1 MTCMPH
7 KMTLQA
13 LAENLIRES
22 REPFSVDEYIET
34 IQKHW
39 RRRIAPAT
47 LDHLKQTLANH
58 CHVIEVKGKS
68 FIPYQAVLDRIGHIP
83 LEMKLGKL
91 ELERQLMIPGH
102 HLVPFISPDLEED
115 ELTFLDP
122 HGREIP
128 RKKQT
133 FFIEEVINHYQYSH
147 EKHFPYQ
154 IKVNQWMPGKS
165 TLSLTVWDIRDLL
178 AQLEFHPEDRL
189 KIKLVDYYRG
199 IYALEGYPAPDWS
212 ADRLRTRSLYVAL
225 EEELIARLDGAE
237 SSALSLEKQILQ
249 GLFHLDT
256 HLLKV
261 PAFAMTGLVESIQ
274 KISVMRNDDAGVYFA
289 VSGDSPIKPYTLE
302 SVHHTPQ
309 GGTGSLQEI
318 FEDMGLAFSELEFKA
333 ILYSMM
339 GTEEFDLEAVF
350 DLLFGAKKDCFYDQ
364 KQHQAFY
371 RMLRKMLNL
380 ICDELK
386 GPEPRL
392 VSQLRNKIV
401 YMKLRLIE
409 MLRFIEAQQ
418 MCLEDLP
425 EEVLE
430 YMADLDGFCAEGLPH
445 LSDRPEPPDLK
456 TIHDLRLALQM
467 VQPNLD
473 YLEETIFYRLGVD

>member
-1 MTCMPH
+1 MPS
-7 KMTLQA
+7 KLTLQT

-22 REPFSVDEYIET
+22 REPFSVDEYIEA
-34 IQKHW
+34 IQKRW
-39 RRRIAPAT
+39 RRRIAPST
-47 LDHLKQTLANH
+47 LDHLKETLTNH
-58 CHVIEVKGKS
+58 SHVIEVADES
-68 FIPYQAVLDRIGHIP
+68 YIPYQAVFDRIGHIP
-83 LEMKLGKL
+83 LEIQLGKA
-91 ELERQLMIPGH
+91 ELQHQRMIPGH
-102 HLVPFISPDLEED
+102 HLIPFISPDLEED

-128 RKKQT
+128 KKKQS

-189 KIKLVDYYRG
+189 KVQLVDYYRG
-199 IYALEGYPAPDWS
+199 IFSVEAYPVAMWS
-212 ADRLRTRSLYVAL
+212 ANRLRTRSLHVAL
-225 EEELIARLDGAE
+225 EDELSKALGGTED
-237 SSALSLEKQILQ
+237 SALSLEKQMLR
-249 GLFHLDT
+249 GLFNLDAG
-256 HLLKV
+256 LLQV
-261 PAFAMTGLVESIQ
+261 PSLSLTGFVESIQ
-274 KISVMRNDDAGVYFA
+274 KITVMRNEDAGVYFA
-289 VSGDSPIKPYTLE
+289 LDGDSPIKPYALE

-309 GGTGSLQEI
+309 GSTGSLQEI
-318 FEDMGLAFSELEFKA
+318 FEDMGLAFSEKEFKA

-339 GTEEFDLEAVF
+339 GTEEFNLEGVF

-371 RMLRKMLNL
+371 RMLRKLLNH

-392 VSQLRNKIV
+392 ISHLRNKIV

-409 MLRFIEAQQ
+409 MLRYIEAQEV
-418 MCLEDLP
+418 CLEDLP

-430 YMADLDGFCAEGLPH
+430 HMADLDGFCLEGLHH
-445 LSDRPEPPDLK
+445 LSERSEPPDLK

-473 YLEETIFYRLGVD
+473 YLEETIFYRLGVY

>member
-1 MTCMPH
+1 MPH
-7 KMTLQA
+7 KLTLQT

-22 REPFSVDEYIET
+22 REPFSVDEYIEA
-34 IQKHW
+34 IQNRW

-47 LDHLKQTLANH
+47 LDHLKQTLTNH
-58 CHVIEVKGKS
+58 SHVIEVSGES
-68 FIPYQAVLDRIGHIP
+68 FLPYQAVLDRIGHIP
-83 LEMKLGKL
+83 MEIQLGKS
-91 ELERQLMIPGH
+91 ELQHKRMIPGH
-102 HLVPFISPDLEED
+102 HLAPFISPDLEEE

-122 HGREIP
+122 QGREIP
-128 RKKQT
+128 KKRQS

-165 TLSLTVWDIRDLL
+165 TLNLTVWDIGDLL

-189 KIKLVDYYRG
+189 KIRLVDYYRG
-199 IYALEGYPAPDWS
+199 VYSIDAYPASMWS
-212 ADRLRTRSLYVAL
+212 TSRLRTRSLHIAL
-225 EEELIARLDGAE
+225 EEELMKGLGGTED
-237 SSALSLEKQILQ
+237 SALSLEKQMLR
-249 GLFHLDT
+249 GLFNLDAELT
-256 HLLKV
+256 QV
-261 PAFAMTGLVESIQ
+261 PAFSLTGFVESMK
-274 KISVMRNDDAGVYFA
+274 KITVMRNEDAGVYFA
-289 VSGDSPIKPYTLE
+289 LDGDSPVKTYALE

-309 GGTGSLQEI
+309 GRTGSLQEI
-318 FEDMGLAFSELEFKA
+318 FEDMGLAFSEKEFKA

-339 GTEEFDLEAVF
+339 GTEEFDLESVF
-350 DLLFGAKKDCFYDQ
+350 DLLFGAKKDCFYDE

-380 ICDELK
+380 VCDELK

-392 VSQLRNKIV
+392 ISQLRSKIV

-409 MLRFIEAQQ
+409 MLRYIEAQEVS
-418 MCLEDLP
+418 LEDLP

-430 YMADLDGFCAEGLPH
+430 HMADLDGFCLEGLGH

-473 YLEETIFYRLGVD
+473 YLEETIFYRLGVY

>member
-1 MTCMPH
+1 MSP
-7 KMTLQA
+7 KLTLQT

-22 REPFSVDEYIET
+22 REPFSVDEYIEA
-34 IQKHW
+34 IQKRW

-47 LDHLKQTLANH
+47 LDHLKQTLTNH
-58 CHVIEVKGKS
+58 SHVIEVSGES

-83 LEMKLGKL
+83 LEIQLGKA
-91 ELERQLMIPGH
+91 ELQNRRMIPGH
-102 HLVPFISPDLEED
+102 HLVPFVSPDLEED

-128 RKKQT
+128 KSKQS

-165 TLSLTVWDIRDLL
+165 TLKLTVWDIRDLL
-178 AQLEFHPEDRL
+178 SQFEFHPEDRL
-189 KIKLVDYYRG
+189 RVRLVDYYCG
-199 IYALEGYPAPDWS
+199 IYSIDAYPAALWR
-212 ADRLRTRSLYVAL
+212 ANRLRTRSLHVSL
-225 EEELIARLDGAE
+225 EDELMKGLDGVE
-237 SSALSLEKQILQ
+237 NSALSLEKQMLQ
-249 GLFHLDT
+249 ALFNLDPGLLD
-256 HLLKV
+256 V
-261 PAFAMTGLVESIQ
+261 PAFSMTGFVESMQ
-274 KISVMRNDDAGVYFA
+274 KITVMRNEDAGVYLA
-289 VSGDSPIKPYTLE
+289 LDGDSPVKPYALE
-302 SVHHTPQ
+302 SVHHIPQ
-309 GGTGSLQEI
+309 GHNGSLQEI
-318 FEDMGLAFSELEFKA
+318 FEDMGLAFSENEFKA

-339 GTEEFDLEAVF
+339 GTEEFNLESVF

-380 ICDELK
+380 ICDELR

-392 VSQLRNKIV
+392 ISQLRNKIV

-409 MLRFIEAQQ
+409 MLRYIEAQEVS
-418 MCLEDLP
+418 LEDLP

-430 YMADLDGFCAEGLPH
+430 HMADLDGFCLEGLNH
-445 LSDRPEPPDLK
+445 LSVRPEPPDLK

-473 YLEETIFYRLGVD
+473 YLEETIFYRLGVY

>member
-1 MTCMPH
+1 MSH
-7 KMTLQA
+7 KLTLQT

-22 REPFSVDEYIET
+22 REPFSVDEYVEA
-34 IQKHW
+34 IQNRW

-47 LDHLKQTLANH
+47 LDHLKQTLTNH
-58 CHVIEVKGKS
+58 SHVIEVRGES

-83 LEMKLGKL
+83 LEIQLGKA
-91 ELERQLMIPGH
+91 ELQQRRMIPGH
-102 HLVPFISPDLEED
+102 HLVPFVSPDLEED

-128 RKKQT
+128 KKKQS

-165 TLSLTVWDIRDLL
+165 TLKLTVWDIGDLL

-189 KIKLVDYYRG
+189 RVRLVDYYRG
-199 IYALEGYPAPDWS
+199 IYSIDAYPASMWR
-212 ADRLRTRSLYVAL
+212 ANRLRTRSLQIAL
-225 EEELIARLDGAE
+225 EDELIKQLGGTQDT
-237 SSALSLEKQILQ
+237 ALSLEKQLLQ
-249 GLFHLDT
+249 ALFDLDAE
-256 HLLKV
+256 LLQV
-261 PAFAMTGLVESIQ
+261 SAFSLTGFVELLQ
-274 KISVMRNDDAGVYFA
+274 RTAVVRNEDAGVYLA
-289 VSGDSPIKPYTLE
+289 LDGESPVKSYALE
-302 SVHHTPQ
+302 GVHHTPQ
-309 GGTGSLQEI
+309 GRTGSLQEI
-318 FEDMGLAFSELEFKA
+318 FEDMGLAFSEKEFKA

-339 GTEEFDLEAVF
+339 GTEEFNLESVF
-350 DLLFGAKKDCFYDQ
+350 DLLFGAKKDCFYNQ

-371 RMLRKMLNL
+371 RMLRKLLDL

-386 GPEPRL
+386 GPESRL
-392 VSQLRNKIV
+392 ISQLRSRIV

-409 MLRFIEAQQ
+409 MLRYIEAQEV
-418 MCLEDLP
+418 CLEDLP

-430 YMADLDGFCAEGLPH
+430 HMADLDGFCLEGLSH

-473 YLEETIFYRLGVD
+473 YLEETIFYRLGVY

>member
-1 MTCMPH
+1 MPS
-7 KMTLQA
+7 KLTLQT
-13 LAENLIRES
+13 LADNLIRES
-22 REPFSVDEYIET
+22 REPFSVDEYIEA
-34 IQKHW
+34 IQHRW

-47 LDHLKQTLANH
+47 LDHLKETLTNH
-58 CHVIEVKGKS
+58 SHVIEVGSES
-68 FIPYQAVLDRIGHIP
+68 FLPYQAVLDRIGHIP
-83 LEMKLGKL
+83 LEISLGKA
-91 ELERQLMIPGH
+91 ELQSRQLIPGH
-102 HLVPFISPDLEED
+102 HLVPFVSPDLEED

-128 RKKQT
+128 KKKQS

-165 TLSLTVWDIRDLL
+165 TLKLTVWDIRDLL

-189 KIKLVDYYRG
+189 RVRLVDYYRG
-199 IYALEGYPAPDWS
+199 VYSIDAYPASVWS
-212 ADRLRTRSLYVAL
+212 ANRLRTRSLHIAL
-225 EEELIARLDGAE
+225 EDELMQGLDDTKD
-237 SSALSLEKQILQ
+237 SALSLEKQMLRALFNMDAGLLQ
-249 GLFHLDT
+249 
-256 HLLKV
+256 V
-261 PAFAMTGLVESIQ
+261 AAFSLTGFVESMQRIA
-274 KISVMRNDDAGVYFA
+274 VMRNEDAGVYIA
-289 VSGDSPIKPYTLE
+289 LDGDSPVKSYALE
-302 SVHHTPQ
+302 TVHHTPQ
-309 GGTGSLQEI
+309 GRTGSLQEI
-318 FEDMGLAFSELEFKA
+318 FEDMGLAFSEKEFKA

-339 GTEEFDLEAVF
+339 GTEEFNLESVF

-371 RMLRKMLNL
+371 RMLRKLL
-380 ICDELK
+380 DHICDELR

-409 MLRFIEAQQ
+409 MLRYIEAQEV
-418 MCLEDLP
+418 CLEDLP

-430 YMADLDGFCAEGLPH
+430 HMADLDGFCLEGLH
-445 LSDRPEPPDLK
+445 QLSDRSEPPDLK

-473 YLEETIFYRLGVD
+473 YLEETIFYRLGVY

>member
-1 MTCMPH
+1 MPH
-7 KMTLQA
+7 KLTLQT

-22 REPFSVDEYIET
+22 REPFSIDQYIEA
-34 IQKHW
+34 IQKRW

-58 CHVIEVKGKS
+58 SQVIEINGTS
-68 FIPYQAVLDRIGHIP
+68 FLPYQAVLDRVGHIP
-83 LEMKLGKL
+83 LEI
-91 ELERQLMIPGH
+91 QLSKTEWQSRTMIPGH
-102 HLVPFISPDLEED
+102 RLVPFISPDLEEN

-122 HGREIP
+122 NGREIP
-128 RKKQT
+128 KREQS
-133 FFIEEVINHYQYSH
+133 FFIEEAINLYQYSH
-147 EKHFPYQ
+147 EKHFPYR

-165 TLSLTVWDIRDLL
+165 TLNLTVWDIRDLL

-189 KIKLVDYYRG
+189 KVRLVDYDRG
-199 IYALEGYPAPDWS
+199 IYSVGAYPAAMWS
-212 ADRLRTRSLYVAL
+212 QDRLRSRSLYVAL
-225 EEELIARLDGAE
+225 ENELLAGLDWTEGM
-237 SSALSLEKQILQ
+237 ALSLEKQILQ
-249 GLFHLDT
+249 GLFHLDAG
-256 HLLKV
+256 LLQA
-261 PAFAMTGLVESIQ
+261 PAFSLTGLVESIHN
-274 KISVMRNDDAGVYFA
+274 ITIVRNEEAGVYFA
-289 VSGDSPIKPYTLE
+289 LDGDSPVKPYTLE
-302 SVHHTPQ
+302 SVHRTPR

-339 GTEEFDLEAVF
+339 GTEEFNLEEVF
-350 DLLFGAKKDCFYDQ
+350 DLLFGAKKDAFYDQ

-392 VSQLRNKIV
+392 VCQLRNKIV

-409 MLRFIEAQQ
+409 MLRYIEAQQ
-418 MCLEDLP
+418 VCLEDLP

-430 YMADLDGFCAEGLPH
+430 HMADLDGFCLEGLHH
-445 LSDRPEPPDLK
+445 LSDRPHPPNLK
-456 TIHDLRLALQM
+456 VIHDLRLALQM

-473 YLEETIFYRLGVD
+473 YLEETIFDRLGVY

>member
-1 MTCMPH
+1 MAH
-7 KMTLQA
+7 KLTLQT

-22 REPFSVDEYIET
+22 RKPFSVDEYIET
-34 IQKHW
+34 IQNRW
-39 RRRIAPAT
+39 RRRIAPRT
-47 LDHLKQTLANH
+47 LDHLKQTLTNH
-58 CHVIEVKGKS
+58 SHVIEVGGEN
-68 FIPYQAVLDRIGHIP
+68 FLPYQAVLDRVGHIP
-83 LEMKLGKL
+83 LELQLGKS

-102 HLVPFISPDLEED
+102 QLVPFISPDLEEE
-115 ELTFLDP
+115 ELTFLDIN
-122 HGREIP
+122 GREIP
-128 RKKQT
+128 KRKQK
-133 FFIEEVINHYQYSH
+133 FFIDEVINHYQYAH

-154 IKVNQWMPGKS
+154 INVNQWMPGKS
-165 TLSLTVWDIRDLL
+165 TLNLTVWDIRDLL

-189 KIKLVDYYRG
+189 KVKLKDYYRG
-199 IYALEGYPAPDWS
+199 IYAIEAYPARQWS
-212 ADRLRTRSLYVAL
+212 ADRLRTRSLNIAL
-225 EEELIARLDGAE
+225 EEELMEGLGGMSD
-237 SSALSLEKQILQ
+237 SALSLEKQVLQ
-249 GLFHLDT
+249 GLFHLDV
-256 HLLKV
+256 HLLET
-261 PAFAMTGLVESIQ
+261 PAFSLTGLVESLQ
-274 KISVMRNDDAGVYFA
+274 KISVVRNEDAGVYFA
-289 VSGDSPIKPYTLE
+289 RDGESPVKSYILE
-302 SVHHTPQ
+302 GEHHTPQ
-309 GGTGSLQEI
+309 GRTGSLQEI

-339 GTEEFDLEAVF
+339 GTEDFNLEQVF
-350 DLLFGAKKDCFYDQ
+350 DLLFGAKKDCFYDE

-392 VSQLRNKIV
+392 ISQLRSKIV

-418 MCLEDLP
+418 VCLEDLP

-430 YMADLDGFCAEGLPH
+430 HMADLDGFCMEGLHH

-456 TIHDLRLALQM
+456 TIHDLRIALQM

-473 YLEETIFYRLGVD
+473 YLEETIFYRLGVY